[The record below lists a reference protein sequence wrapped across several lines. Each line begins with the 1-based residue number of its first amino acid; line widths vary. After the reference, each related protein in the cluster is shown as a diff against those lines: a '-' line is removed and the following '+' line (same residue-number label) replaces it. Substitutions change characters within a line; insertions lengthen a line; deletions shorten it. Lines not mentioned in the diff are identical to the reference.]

1 MTAISPGV
9 LVLLGTALAVAAVFV
24 LGALG
29 VLPIATMDEPR
40 DPWWRAR
47 RERRRRTAVQ
57 SGFAGRSADGPVG
70 SHRAD
75 SGEDRAAMSEAADA
89 EAPCKDEPDAEAPGK
104 DEPDAETE
112 PDVAPEEGSGPP
124 AASASTDPAAPKAPR
139 TSG

>member
-1 MTAISPGV
+1 MTAVSPGV
-9 LVLLGTALAVAAVFV
+9 LILLGTALAVAAVFV

-75 SGEDRAAMSEAADA
+75 SEEDRAAMSEAADA
-89 EAPCKDEPDAEAPGK
+89 EAADAEAPGK
-104 DEPDAETE
+104 DEADAETE
-112 PDVAPEEGSGPP
+112 PDAAPDEVSGPP
-124 AASASTDPAAPKAPR
+124 AASAGTDPAAPEAPR

>member
-1 MTAISPGV
+1 MTAVSPGV
-9 LVLLGTALAVAAVFV
+9 LILLGTALAVAAVFV

-75 SGEDRAAMSEAADA
+75 SEEDRAAMSEAADA
-89 EAPCKDEPDAEAPGK
+89 EAADAEAPGK
-104 DEPDAETE
+104 DEPDGETE
-112 PDVAPEEGSGPP
+112 PDAAPDEVSGPP
-124 AASASTDPAAPKAPR
+124 AASAGTDPAAPEAPR

>member
-1 MTAISPGV
+1 MTAVSPGV
-9 LVLLGTALAVAAVFV
+9 LILLGTALAVAAVFV

-57 SGFAGRSADGPVG
+57 SEFAGRSADGPVG

-75 SGEDRAAMSEAADA
+75 SGEDRAAMPEAEDAEAADA
-89 EAPCKDEPDAEAPGK
+89 EAPAEDEPDSK
-104 DEPDAETE
+104 TE
-112 PDVAPEEGSGPP
+112 PDDAPDEASGPP
-124 AASASTDPAAPKAPR
+124 AASAGTDPDPPEAPR

>member
-1 MTAISPGV
+1 MTAVSPGV
-9 LVLLGTALAVAAVFV
+9 LILLGTALAVAAVFV

-75 SGEDRAAMSEAADA
+75 SEEDRAAMSEAADA
-89 EAPCKDEPDAEAPGK
+89 EAADAEAPGK
-104 DEPDAETE
+104 DEADAETE
-112 PDVAPEEGSGPP
+112 PDAATDEVSGPP
-124 AASASTDPAAPKAPR
+124 AASAGTDPAAPEAPR

>member
-1 MTAISPGV
+1 MTAVSPGV
-9 LVLLGTALAVAAVFV
+9 LILLGTALAVAAVFV

-75 SGEDRAAMSEAADA
+75 SEEDRAAMSEAADA
-89 EAPCKDEPDAEAPGK
+89 EAPCKDEPDAEAPGRY
-104 DEPDAETE
+104 EPDAETE
-112 PDVAPEEGSGPP
+112 PDAAPDEVSGPP
-124 AASASTDPAAPKAPR
+124 AASAGTDPAAPEAPR

>member
-1 MTAISPGV
+1 MTAVSPGV
-9 LVLLGTALAVAAVFV
+9 LILLGTALAVAAVFV

-75 SGEDRAAMSEAADA
+75 SEEDRAAMSEAADA
-89 EAPCKDEPDAEAPGK
+89 EAADAEAPGK

-112 PDVAPEEGSGPP
+112 PDAAPDEVSGPP
-124 AASASTDPAAPKAPR
+124 AVSADTDPAAPEAPR

>member
-1 MTAISPGV
+1 MTAVSPGV
-9 LVLLGTALAVAAVFV
+9 LILLGTALAVAAVFV

-75 SGEDRAAMSEAADA
+75 SEEDRAMMSEAADA
-89 EAPCKDEPDAEAPGK
+89 EAADAEAPGK

-112 PDVAPEEGSGPP
+112 PDAAPDEVSGPP
-124 AASASTDPAAPKAPR
+124 AASAGTDPAAPEGPR